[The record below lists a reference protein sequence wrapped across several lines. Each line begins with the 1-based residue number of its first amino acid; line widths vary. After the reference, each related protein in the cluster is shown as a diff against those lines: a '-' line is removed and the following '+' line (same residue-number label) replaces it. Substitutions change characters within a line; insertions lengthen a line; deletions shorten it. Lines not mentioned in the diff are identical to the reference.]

1 MLATEAAFAGM
12 ERASHQDCDA
22 WCLHQDRSEVLC
34 LDGARAAAAPA
45 IVNDRDPAERK
56 SNTPGGSGA
65 RRAATGRGS
74 FGPYPLVV
82 LTSPP
87 VAAVTEQ
94 LLP

>member
-1 MLATEAAFAGM
+1 MPPAVCLLAAT
-12 ERASHQDCDA
+12 
-22 WCLHQDRSEVLC
+22 SEGTNS
-34 LDGARAAAAPA
+34 DGARAAAAPA